1 VNDTPPAQHHPPS
14 PRLRI
19 GLTGGIGSGKS
30 TVSGFLRE
38 AGAAIIDTD
47 AISRALTLPGGA
59 AMPAIAEKFGAD
71 FVATDGALDRDR
83 MRSLVFSDI
92 SAKRRLEAILH
103 PLITAEALAQAD
115 AAVAPLIVF
124 DVPLLVESGRW
135 RPRLARVL
143 VVDCSTQTQIER
155 VLQRP
160 GWTLERVEG
169 ALAAQTT
176 REARRAAADA
186 VLLNDGLP
194 LVALRNEVLDLAR
207 RWGCETIAR
216 P

>member
-1 VNDTPPAQHHPPS
+1 M
-14 PRLRI
+14 RI

-30 TVSGFLRE
+30 TVAGFLRE

-47 AISRALTLPGGA
+47 AISRALTKPGGD
-59 AMPAIAEKFGAD
+59 AMPAIAEQFGAD
-71 FVATDGALDRDR
+71 FIGTDGALDRDR
-83 MRSLVFSDI
+83 MRALAFSDAA
-92 SAKRRLEAILH
+92 AKRRLEAILH

-115 AAVAPLIVF
+115 AARAPLIVF

-135 RPRLARVL
+135 RPRVARVV
-143 VVDCSTQTQIER
+143 VVDCATQTQIER

-160 GWTLERVEG
+160 GWTRERVAG
-169 ALAAQTT
+169 AIAAQAS

-186 VLLNDGLP
+186 VLYNDRLP
-194 LVALRNEVLDLAR
+194 LVALRNEVLGLAE